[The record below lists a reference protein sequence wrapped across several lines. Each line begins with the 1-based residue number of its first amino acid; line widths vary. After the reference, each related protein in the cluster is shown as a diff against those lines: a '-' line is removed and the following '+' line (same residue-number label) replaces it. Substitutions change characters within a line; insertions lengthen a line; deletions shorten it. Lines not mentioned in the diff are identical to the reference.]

1 MRDGGVLDKVFF
13 SIIKHWVAW
22 GDFDGLGTYLRE
34 PGKLSE
40 SLKGHQKS
48 FISGKSSGISL

>member
-1 MRDGGVLDKVFF
+1 MGGVLDKVFF